1 PTTNSVSDQLALV
14 MEQLKKMTNAIDQM
28 SSEKT
33 KVRLLSSSSQSNDLE
48 QMFQNITC
56 SNDLYMLKHFEINS
70 QLNTITCIPC
80 FKFKKQAPK
89 HLLSTIKSSFGIL
102 ELHIWCVEEDEKVKQ
117 ELHDFIRKN
126 KKAGFNIGRAALFCI
141 RNGLGGLK
149 FVHTLNLLDLCGASI
164 GTYRHSRWFFQELR
178 NSMATSMKQRVMEYL
193 KSVDPVTGQQR
204 PIGITFDKVTL
215 LKRTLQVTMLVIM
228 IDGQLTPIYLKSSL
242 CKTELSGE
250 ELAANCVHDKLTG
263 GAVDGAYIHMNINEH
278 LCNNI
283 GIQQNWLTI
292 SWDVAH
298 LLELAIG
305 DTQNQKK
312 FNWLQMIIKT
322 CAEVMKKYSYG
333 KQYEFLIEAAEEIQE
348 DILQPKQFHVTRFVS
363 SQLRVY
369 ETILRNWKTLYILQ
383 ENDDVNMALS
393 HGDISTRTRQK
404 LDAQQKPG
412 DKDVDSVASRQI
424 KSLDFVCTLIGLYDI
439 YSILVEASLSVQQVN
454 KYPWEYDYSIEYL
467 QERLTKY
474 GELLETLNFKSAQD
488 VENLE
493 KFDLDK
499 LVYSTATNDFDVDE
513 DEYDAT
519 KVQKK
524 QSITLLEQYY
534 HDLLKFEFQQL
545 PITRRGGDYELEDP
559 TKHIR
564 QKLIELCRHLSE
576 SIAKRFE
583 DIPEIF
589 VLMKNC
595 LDVAF
600 LYQQVVLDKTQTIV
614 DYGKSELQK
623 LIDFTVSNSKK
634 LINAPVIQ
642 GQYLEW
648 KQHCLN
654 EIQDKDMFSVW
665 TTNGK
670 ILTSKVMKTF
680 YTNTDLSEGI
690 NDFLH
695 FYSLMILK
703 IRSEAICESAA
714 SILKGHIHNNR
725 SLQHK
730 SLDDEVFLHWNAPP
744 LHLADKFIEQSID
757 DYFINKKD
765 KTWLFYRKSEQYQP
779 WRLLSPGSLVLNRF
793 RSEQVPSTKTTR
805 IN

>member
-1 PTTNSVSDQLALV
+1 
-14 MEQLKKMTNAIDQM
+14 
-28 SSEKT
+28 
-33 KVRLLSSSSQSNDLE
+33 
-48 QMFQNITC
+48 
-56 SNDLYMLKHFEINS
+56 
-70 QLNTITCIPC
+70 
-80 FKFKKQAPK
+80 
-89 HLLSTIKSSFGIL
+89 
-102 ELHIWCVEEDEKVKQ
+102 
-117 ELHDFIRKN
+117 
-126 KKAGFNIGRAALFCI
+126 
-141 RNGLGGLK
+141 
-149 FVHTLNLLDLCGASI
+149 
-164 GTYRHSRWFFQELR
+164 
-178 NSMATSMKQRVMEYL
+178 
-193 KSVDPVTGQQR
+193 
-204 PIGITFDKVTL
+204 
-215 LKRTLQVTMLVIM
+215 
-228 IDGQLTPIYLKSSL
+228 
-242 CKTELSGE
+242 
-250 ELAANCVHDKLTG
+250 
-263 GAVDGAYIHMNINEH
+263 
-278 LCNNI
+278 
-283 GIQQNWLTI
+283 
-292 SWDVAH
+292 
-298 LLELAIG
+298 
-305 DTQNQKK
+305 
-312 FNWLQMIIKT
+312 MIIKT

-333 KQYEFLIEAAEEIQE
+333 KRYEFLIQAAEEIQE

-363 SQLRVY
+363 SQLHVY
-369 ETILRNWKTLYILQ
+369 ETILRNWKTLYVLQ
-383 ENDDVNMALS
+383 EKDDVNMALG

-412 DKDVDSVASRQI
+412 DKDVDSIASRQI
-424 KSLDFVCTLIGLYDI
+424 KSFDFVCTLIGLYDI
-439 YSILVEASLSVQQVN
+439 YSILVEASLSVQQIN

-474 GELLETLNFKSAQD
+474 EELLETLNFKSAQD

-499 LVYSTATNDFDVDE
+499 LVYSTATDDFDVDE
-513 DEYDAT
+513 DEYDET

-524 QSITLLEQYY
+524 QSITLMKQYY
-534 HDLLKFEFQQL
+534 HDLLKCEFQQL

-564 QKLIELCRHLSE
+564 QKLIELCQHLSE

-600 LYQQVVLDKTQTIV
+600 LYQQA
-614 DYGKSELQK
+614 
-623 LIDFTVSNSKK
+623 K

-642 GQYLEW
+642 DQYLEW
-648 KQHCLN
+648 KQRCLN

-670 ILTSKVMKTF
+670 IFTSKVMKTF

-779 WRLLSPGSLVLNRF
+779 WRLLSPGSLVLNRL
-793 RSEQVPSTKTTR
+793 RSEQVPR
-805 IN
+805 LPELIDD